1 MDKSLPQYNYATQQG
16 TAPGSTFKMVTST
29 AGLAEHVITV
39 SEQITDHGQYEN
51 VDNRPKCWIFSSGS
65 THGNINVSEAIRHS
79 CNYFFYEVGYRLST
93 GNYSTGYDAGAGIGK
108 IQKYAGE
115 FGLNETT
122 GIEIE
127 ESEPRVA
134 DEFPVMAAIGQ
145 SNNRYTTVQL
155 ARYVTAV
162 ANGGTVYKYTL
173 LNRVEDSEGNVVQT
187 FEPQVRNTIDALDN
201 AGWAAIHSGMRM
213 VVENTAEFRDFPVAA
228 AGKTGTAQQD
238 LNRAN
243 HALFVCY
250 APYES
255 PQISIATRIAFG
267 YTSHNAAELS
277 KNVLAYYFKVGD
289 TSALLSGQAADID
302 SSSNEFN
309 D

>member
-1 MDKSLPQYNYATQQG
+1 M
-16 TAPGSTFKMVTST
+16 
-29 AGLAEHVITV
+29 
-39 SEQITDHGQYEN
+39 
-51 VDNRPKCWIFSSGS
+51 
-65 THGNINVSEAIRHS
+65 
-79 CNYFFYEVGYRLST
+79 
-93 GNYSTGYDAGAGIGK
+93 
-108 IQKYAGE
+108 
-115 FGLNETT
+115 
-122 GIEIE
+122 
-127 ESEPRVA
+127 
-134 DEFPVMAAIGQ
+134 
-145 SNNRYTTVQL
+145 
-155 ARYVTAV
+155 
-162 ANGGTVYKYTL
+162 
-173 LNRVEDSEGNVVQT
+173 VQT